1 MTEDGW
7 RVERENRSEE
17 ELTAVSEAAPLLRSE
32 FKNHRLRS
40 ILTDAE
46 LAKNIKE
53 LYRAAKLSLE
63 ESGAN
68 TLYLALGLLRWYETP
83 RSPKPRY
90 APLVLL
96 PVEMVRK
103 SAAEGYVIRLRDDE
117 PQMNITLLEKL
128 QMDFDITV
136 GGLDPLPPDEHGVDM
151 RTVFTVMRK
160 AVMEQKNWDV
170 LETACLGIFSF
181 SQFVMWNDIRARSEE
196 LARNKVVRSLMD
208 GKLAWEAEDMSP
220 GERVPEDGVFLP
232 LSADAS
238 QLYAIE
244 AATAGES
251 FVPTDRWE
259 PESLRPL
266 QR

>member
-32 FKNHRLRS
+32 FKNH
-40 ILTDAE
+40 
-46 LAKNIKE
+46 
-53 LYRAAKLSLE
+53 
-63 ESGAN
+63 
-68 TLYLALGLLRWYETP
+68 
-83 RSPKPRY
+83 
-90 APLVLL
+90 
-96 PVEMVRK
+96 
-103 SAAEGYVIRLRDDE
+103 RLRDDE